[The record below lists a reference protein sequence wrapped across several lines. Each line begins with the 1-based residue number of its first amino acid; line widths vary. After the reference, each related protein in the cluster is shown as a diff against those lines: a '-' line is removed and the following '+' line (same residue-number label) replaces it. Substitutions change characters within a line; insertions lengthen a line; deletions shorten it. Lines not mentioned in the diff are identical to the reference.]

1 MDADKSNGYEPLA
14 HEFMARRSRTIGAKS
29 VREWST
35 RLPRGANVLEL
46 GCGSGVPVSQVL
58 ADEGF
63 QLYAIDA
70 SPTLLEV
77 YRKRFPDAHVECAAV
92 EESAFF
98 NRTFDGIVAWG
109 LMFLLPAESQR
120 LVIEKAARALAP
132 GGKFLFT
139 SGAEAS
145 EWPDVMTRLMSIS
158 LGAIEYRTLLRSH
171 GLTVEGELDDEGE
184 NHYYFAAQP

>member
-1 MDADKSNGYEPLA
+1 MDDDKSNGYEPLA

-70 SPTLLEV
+70 SATLLEA

-139 SGAEAS
+139 SGAEAG
-145 EWPDVMTRLMSIS
+145 EWPDAMTRRMSIS
-158 LGAIEYRTLLRSH
+158 LGADEYRTILRSH
-171 GLTVEGELDDEGE
+171 GLTVEGELNDEGE
-184 NHYYFAAQP
+184 NHYYFAARP